1 MTDTEFAFKAFDEIK
16 DEILALHKDIYLH
29 PELSH
34 EETRSAAVIEKK
46 LEEHGFL
53 VKRGVSGE
61 ATAFIAE
68 YGSGKPVVAYLGE
81 YDALPGLSQVGGCPE
96 KKPMEPGAPGHGCGH
111 SALGTATLTAAF
123 IAARWLDETKASGT
137 IRYYGCCAEESRGV
151 KPFMA
156 RDGYFDDVDVVY
168 AWHPS
173 DHNGVVNMTM
183 AAIKSVKISYKGI
196 TAHAGATPFLG
207 RSALDAAEIAHVGIN
222 YLREHVVPEARM
234 QYSYLDAA
242 DKAPNVIPDHC
253 MTQEV
258 VRAPKMAQVLPIMD
272 RLKKCA
278 EGAALMTGTTCTIE
292 DDTGF
297 YEVIQNSVACRILS
311 DAAQDIGA
319 PKWSEEDKKLAAAF
333 SRNFSEEQKERQA
346 QEAKAIAGR
355 TGGSAGDLI
364 AGPLDPE
371 MEAFDPEKASYTGG
385 ASDVGDVAMVAP
397 TASLSVATAALG
409 TPLHTWMFAG
419 QTGSSI
425 GEKGLACAGEIM
437 GLAGIRTLE
446 NPKLLDGAQE
456 ERLAYT
462 GGKPYVCQQSQTA

>member
-16 DEILALHKDIYLH
+16 EEILTLHKDIYLH

-34 EETRSAAVIEKK
+34 QETRSAAAIEEK
-46 LEEHGFL
+46 LEKHGFS

-61 ATAFIAE
+61 PTAFIAE
-68 YGSGKPVVAYLGE
+68 YGSGKPVIAYLGE
-81 YDALPGLSQVGGCPE
+81 YDALPGLSQVAGCPT

-111 SALGTATLTAAF
+111 SALGTAALTAAF
-123 IAARWLDETKASGT
+123 IAAKWLDETKVSGT
-137 IRYYGCCAEESRGV
+137 IRYYGCCAEESKGV

-156 RDGYFDDVDVVY
+156 RDGYFNDVDVVY

-173 DHNGVVNMTM
+173 DHNGVSNMKM
-183 AAIKSVKISYKGI
+183 AAIKSVRISYKGT

-222 YLREHVVPEARM
+222 YLREHVIPEARM

-258 VRAPKMAQVLPIMD
+258 VRAPKMSEVLPIME

-278 EGAALMTGTTCTIE
+278 KGAALMTGTTCTIQN
-292 DDTGF
+292 DSGF
-297 YEVIQNSVACRILS
+297 YEVIQNAVACRILS
-311 DAAQDIGA
+311 DAAQAIGA
-319 PKWSEEDKKLAAAF
+319 PQWSEEDKKLAAEF
-333 SRNFSEEQKERQA
+333 SKSFSTEQKERQE
-346 QEAKAIAGR
+346 QEVKAIAAE
-355 TGGSAGDLI
+355 TGGSAEELQN
-364 AGPLDPE
+364 GPLDPAV
-371 MEAFDPEKASYTGG
+371 EAFDPAKVSYTGG

-425 GEKGLACAGEIM
+425 GEKGLACAGEIL

-462 GGKPYVCQQSQTA
+462 GGKPYVCQQSQAV